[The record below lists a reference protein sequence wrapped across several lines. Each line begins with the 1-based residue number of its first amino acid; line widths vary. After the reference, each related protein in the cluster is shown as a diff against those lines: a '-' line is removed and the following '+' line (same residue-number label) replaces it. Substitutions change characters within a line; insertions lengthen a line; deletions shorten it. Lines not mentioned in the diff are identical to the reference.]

1 MEELLARLKVR
12 LRFSGTV
19 EDAVLQDH
27 LLSAIDVV
35 NDIRQYTSTD
45 ENVVEPQYKSVVVEM
60 ALCAYAK
67 MGAEGQTYH
76 GENGVNRSYETALY
90 PDSLLKLI
98 IPKPR
103 VYV

>member
-1 MEELLARLKVR
+1 MEDLLARLKVR

-19 EDAVLQDH
+19 EDTVLLDH
-27 LLSAIDVV
+27 LQSAVDTV
-35 NDIRQYTSTD
+35 NDIRQYTATETD
-45 ENVVEPQYKSVVVEM
+45 VVEPQYKSVVVEL

-67 MGAEGQTYH
+67 MGAEGQDYH

-103 VYV
+103 GLS